1 MTNLNITVK
10 AEYDFFL
17 REYNPTSVSDGILS
31 ERDVFDAHFVLADY
45 FIATGEMVR
54 FGILNYDML
63 SSAVARQSVGFGN
76 YSKWNDPYSKVSTLA
91 FGLDKDHAFNDGNK
105 RTALLC
111 LLIALHRLKRRLTC
125 RKKELEI
132 LLIRIAANE
141 MNQYKDFKKYIT
153 KYGEDATVIYTAN
166 FLRKNSR
173 ALDNTFRTLTYEEF
187 NRKLKPY
194 GVWLDNPQGAFIDVF
209 QKVTEKKWFGIK
221 KENKTAKRLQIGFPG
236 WKRQIN
242 PKAVKSVLKETGLTT
257 DNGIDLKS
265 FYEGTE
271 PEYKL
276 IDEYFEILKRLK
288 DK

>member
-1 MTNLNITVK
+1 MTNLNVKVK

-17 REYNPTSVSDGILS
+17 REYNPSNITDGILS
-31 ERDVFDAHFVLADY
+31 EREVFDAHFVLADF

-76 YSKWNDPYSKVSTLA
+76 YSKWNDAYSQVSTLV

-111 LLIALHRLKRRLTC
+111 MLIALHRLKRRLTC
-125 RKKELEI
+125 RKKELET

-141 MNQYKDFKKYIT
+141 MNNYKDFKKFV
-153 KYGEDATVIYTAN
+153 KKHGEDATVMYTAN

-187 NRKLKPY
+187 NRKLKSH

-209 QKVTEKKWFGIK
+209 QQVTEKKWLGLK
-221 KENKTAKRLQIGFPG
+221 QENKKVRKLQIGFPG

-242 PKAVKSVLKETGLTT
+242 PKAVRSVLKETGLTT
-257 DNGIDLKS
+257 ENGIDLKS

-276 IDEYFEILKRLK
+276 IDEYFVILKRLK